1 MSLTLV
7 DFVKQQ
13 EPLFI
18 KAATDERMVWA
29 KESQFAIQLFQNNDY
44 LAKVAFQNQTSTQ
57 NAIINVAAIGISL
70 NPAQKLAYLVP
81 RKGAICLDISYM
93 GLMHIAQQ
101 SGAIKWCQSAIV
113 RRNDQFRRE
122 GLDKPPIH
130 IYNDFDTEE
139 QRGDIVGAYVTVK
152 TDDGDYLTHTMRIDA
167 IYSIRDRSEAWKK
180 YKSDNSKK
188 CPWVT
193 DEEQM
198 ILKTVVKQ
206 AAKYWP
212 RRERLDAAIDHV
224 NTEGE
229 EGINF
234 AAERQQERDV
244 TPAGDEIIKEIN
256 DVLIAMDK
264 TWEENLLPVRKFSV
278 VIFAI
283 HPSLPKPRQLRP
295 SASSRRRQQHDTRN
309 YPGPDRHRC
318 VHRRA
323 R

>member
-1 MSLTLV
+1 MSFNIIE
-7 DFVKQQ
+7 FVKQQ
-13 EPLFI
+13 EPLFVG
-18 KAATDERMVWA
+18 AASDQSVTWA
-29 KESQFAIQLFQNNDY
+29 KESQFALQIFQNNEY
-44 LAKVAFQNQTSTQ
+44 LAKVAFQNQTSAQ

-113 RRNDQFRRE
+113 RKNDQFHRE
-122 GLDKPPIH
+122 GLDKPPVH
-130 IYNDFDTEE
+130 IYNDFDTAE
-139 QRGDIVGAYVTVK
+139 QRGDIVGAYVVVK

-167 IYSIRDRSEAWKK
+167 IYAIRDRSEAWKK
-180 YKSDNSKK
+180 YKQDSSKK

-224 NTEGE
+224 NTEGQ

-234 AAERQQERDV
+234 ASERQPERDV
-244 TPAGDEIIKEIN
+244 TPADTDIIKEIN
-256 DVLIAMDK
+256 DVLIAMNK
-264 TWEENLLPVRKFSV
+264 TWDEDLLPLCSK
-278 VIFAI
+278 IFRRTIRESGELTQEEAVKA
-283 HPSLPKPRQLRP
+283 LGFLRQK
-295 SASSRRRQQHDTRN
+295 A
-309 YPGPDRHRC
+309 
-318 VHRRA
+318 A
-323 R
+323 A

>member
-7 DFVKQQ
+7 DFIKQQ
-13 EPLFI
+13 EPLFV
-18 KAATDERMVWA
+18 KAATDDRMVWA
-29 KESQFAIQLFQNNDY
+29 KECQFAIQLFQNNKY
-44 LAKVAFQNQTSTQ
+44 LADIAFQNQASTQ

-113 RRNDQFRRE
+113 RKNDQFRRE

-130 IYNDFDTEE
+130 IYNDFDTAE
-139 QRGDIVGAYVTVK
+139 QRGEIVGAYVVVK
-152 TDDGDYLTHTMRIDA
+152 TDDGDYLTHTMRIAD
-167 IYSIRDRSEAWKK
+167 IYAIRDRSEAWKK
-180 YKSDNSKK
+180 YKQDSSKK

-206 AAKYWP
+206 ATKYWP

-234 AAERQQERDV
+234 AAERQPERDI
-244 TPAGDEIIKEIN
+244 TPASLDTLKEIN
-256 DVLIAMDK
+256 DLLISMNK
-264 TWEENLLPVRKFSV
+264 TWDEDLLPLCRR
-278 VIFAI
+278 IFKRDILESGDLTEIEAVKA
-283 HPSLPKPRQLRP
+283 LGFLKQ
-295 SASSRRRQQHDTRN
+295 
-309 YPGPDRHRC
+309 
-318 VHRRA
+318 RA
-323 R
+323 AA

>member
-1 MSLTLV
+1 MAGLLIDQVFNLV
-7 DFVKQQ
+7 NPLKMDFEQVCS
-13 EPLFI
+13 EPSINF
-18 KAATDERMVWA
+18 KR
-29 KESQFAIQLFQNNDY
+29 ESEFAMQIFANNDY
-44 LAKVAFQNQTSTQ
+44 LAKISVSNPTSTRS
-57 NAIINVAAIGISL
+57 AIMNVAGIGISL

-113 RRNDQFRRE
+113 RKDDQFRRE
-122 GLDKPPIH
+122 GLDKPPVH
-130 IYNDFDTEE
+130 VYNDFDTAE
-139 QRGDIVGAYVTVK
+139 QRGEIVGAYVVVK

-167 IYSIRDRSEAWKK
+167 IYAIRDRSEAWKK
-180 YKSDNSKK
+180 YKQDSSKK

-206 AAKYWP
+206 ATKYWP

-234 AAERQQERDV
+234 AAERQPERDI
-244 TPAGDEIIKEIN
+244 TPASIDTLKEIN
-256 DVLIAMDK
+256 DLLIAMDK
-264 TWEENLLPVRKFSV
+264 TWDDDLLPLCRR
-278 VIFAI
+278 IFKRDIVESGDLTEAEAVKA
-283 HPSLPKPRQLRP
+283 LGFLKQ
-295 SASSRRRQQHDTRN
+295 
-309 YPGPDRHRC
+309 
-318 VHRRA
+318 RA
-323 R
+323 AA

>member
-1 MSLTLV
+1 MASQLINQVFELV
-7 DFVKQQ
+7 NPLKAEFEQVCS
-13 EPLFI
+13 EPSINF
-18 KAATDERMVWA
+18 KR
-29 KESQFAIQLFQNNDY
+29 ESEFAMQIFANNDF
-44 LAKVAFQNQTSTQ
+44 LAKVAISNPVSTRS
-57 NAIINVAAIGISL
+57 AVMNVAAIGISL

-81 RKGAICLDISYM
+81 RKGSICLDISYM

-113 RRNDQFRRE
+113 RKNDQFRRE

-130 IYNDFDTEE
+130 IYNDFDTAE
-139 QRGDIVGAYVTVK
+139 QRGDIVGAYVVIK

-167 IYSIRDRSEAWKK
+167 IFAIRDRSEAWKK

-234 AAERQQERDV
+234 AAERQPERDI
-244 TPAGDEIIKEIN
+244 TPLSETTQKQIN
-256 DVLIAMDK
+256 DLLVSLDK
-264 TWEENLLPVRKFSV
+264 TWDEHLLPLCSR
-278 VIFAI
+278 IF
-283 HPSLPKPRQLRP
+283 KRP
-295 SASSRRRQQHDTRN
+295 ISQPADLTEPEGVKALGFLKQK
-309 YPGPDRHRC
+309 
-318 VHRRA
+318 A
-323 R
+323 AA

>member
-18 KAATDERMVWA
+18 KAATDDRMVWA

-224 NTEGE
+224 NAEGE

-234 AAERQQERDV
+234 AAERQPERDI
-244 TPAGDEIIKEIN
+244 TSLSETTQKEIN
-256 DVLIAMDK
+256 DLLVSLDK
-264 TWEENLLPVRKFSV
+264 TWDADLLPLCSR
-278 VIFAI
+278 IFKRPISQPADLTELEGI
-283 HPSLPKPRQLRP
+283 KALGFLRQK
-295 SASSRRRQQHDTRN
+295 A
-309 YPGPDRHRC
+309 
-318 VHRRA
+318 A
-323 R
+323 A

>member
-1 MSLTLV
+1 MSNIV
-7 DFVKQQ
+7 EFVKQQ
-13 EPLFI
+13 EPLFCG
-18 KAATDERMVWA
+18 ALTDQSVTWA
-29 KESQFAIQLFQNNDY
+29 KESQFAMQILQGNDY
-44 LAKVAFQNQTSTQ
+44 LAKLAFQNQTSAQ

-113 RRNDQFRRE
+113 RKSDQFRRE
-122 GLDKPPIH
+122 GLDKPPVH

-139 QRGDIVGAYVTVK
+139 QRGDIVGAYVVVK
-152 TDDGDYLTHTMRIDA
+152 TVDGDYLTHTMRIDA
-167 IYSIRDRSEAWKK
+167 IYAIRDRSEAWKA
-180 YKSDNSKK
+180 YKNKGTA

-224 NTEGE
+224 NTEGQ

-234 AAERQQERDV
+234 ASERQPERDV
-244 TPAGDEIIKEIN
+244 SPVTDATLQEIN
-256 DVLIAMDK
+256 DLLIAMDK
-264 TWEENLLPVRKFSV
+264 TWGDDLLPLCSRIFKREILESSV
-278 VIFAI
+278 LTEPEAVKALGFLKQKA
-283 HPSLPKPRQLRP
+283 
-295 SASSRRRQQHDTRN
+295 A
-309 YPGPDRHRC
+309 
-318 VHRRA
+318 A
-323 R
+323 

>member
-1 MSLTLV
+1 MASQIINQVFDLV
-7 DFVKQQ
+7 NPLKAEFEQVCS
-13 EPLFI
+13 EPSINF
-18 KAATDERMVWA
+18 KR
-29 KESQFAIQLFQNNDY
+29 ESEFAMQIFANNDF
-44 LAKVAFQNQTSTQ
+44 LAKVAISNPVSTRS
-57 NAIINVAAIGISL
+57 AVMNVAGIGISL

-81 RKGAICLDISYM
+81 RKGVICLDISYM

-113 RRNDQFRRE
+113 RKNDQFRRE

-130 IYNDFDTEE
+130 IYNDFDTAE
-139 QRGDIVGAYVTVK
+139 QRGDIVGAYVVIK

-167 IYSIRDRSEAWKK
+167 IFAIRDRSEAWKK

-198 ILKTVVKQ
+198 VLKTVVKQ

-234 AAERQQERDV
+234 AAERQPERDI
-244 TPAGDEIIKEIN
+244 TPLSETTQKEIN
-256 DVLIAMDK
+256 DLLVSLDK
-264 TWEENLLPVRKFSV
+264 TWDVDLLPLCSR
-278 VIFAI
+278 IFKRPISQPADLTE
-283 HPSLPKPRQLRP
+283 PEGVKALGFLRQK
-295 SASSRRRQQHDTRN
+295 A
-309 YPGPDRHRC
+309 
-318 VHRRA
+318 A
-323 R
+323 A

>member
-1 MSLTLV
+1 MSNIV
-7 DFVKQQ
+7 EFVKQQ
-13 EPLFI
+13 EPLFCG
-18 KAATDERMVWA
+18 ALTDQSVTWA
-29 KESQFAIQLFQNNDY
+29 KESQFAMQIFQGNDY
-44 LAKVAFQNQTSTQ
+44 LAKLAFQNQTSAQ

-113 RRNDQFRRE
+113 RKNDQFRRE
-122 GLDKPPIH
+122 GLDKPPVH

-139 QRGDIVGAYVTVK
+139 QRGDIVGAYVVVK
-152 TDDGDYLTHTMRIDA
+152 TGDGDYLTHTMRIEA
-167 IYSIRDRSEAWKK
+167 IYAIRDRSEAWKK
-180 YKSDNSKK
+180 YKQDSSKK

-224 NTEGE
+224 NTEGQ

-234 AAERQQERDV
+234 SSERQPERDV
-244 TPAGDEIIKEIN
+244 SPVTDATLQEIN
-256 DVLIAMDK
+256 DLLIAMDK
-264 TWEENLLPVRKFSV
+264 TWDDDLLPLCSRIFKREIRESSV
-278 VIFAI
+278 LTETEAVKALGFLKQKA
-283 HPSLPKPRQLRP
+283 
-295 SASSRRRQQHDTRN
+295 A
-309 YPGPDRHRC
+309 
-318 VHRRA
+318 A
-323 R
+323 

>member
-1 MSLTLV
+1 MDNLLINQVFELV
-7 DFVKQQ
+7 NPLKAEFEQVCA
-13 EPLFI
+13 EPSINF
-18 KAATDERMVWA
+18 KR
-29 KESQFAIQLFQNNDY
+29 ESEFAMQIFANNDY
-44 LAKVAFQNQTSTQ
+44 LAKIAVSNPVSTRS
-57 NAIINVAAIGISL
+57 AVMNVAGIGISL

-81 RKGAICLDISYM
+81 RKGSICLDISYM

-113 RRNDQFRRE
+113 RKNDQFRRE

-130 IYNDFDTEE
+130 IYNDFDTAE
-139 QRGDIVGAYVTVK
+139 QRGDIVGAYVVIK
-152 TDDGDYLTHTMRIDA
+152 TDDGDYLTHTMRIDSIFA
-167 IYSIRDRSEAWKK
+167 IRDRSEAWKK

-234 AAERQQERDV
+234 AAERQPERDI
-244 TPAGDEIIKEIN
+244 TPLSETTQKEIN
-256 DVLIAMDK
+256 NLLVSLDK
-264 TWEENLLPVRKFSV
+264 TWDADLLPLCSR
-278 VIFAI
+278 IFKRPI
-283 HPSLPKPRQLRP
+283 SHPADLTEQEGVKALGFLRQK
-295 SASSRRRQQHDTRN
+295 A
-309 YPGPDRHRC
+309 
-318 VHRRA
+318 A
-323 R
+323 A

>member
-1 MSLTLV
+1 MAGLLTDQVFNLINPLKAEFEQV
-7 DFVKQQ
+7 CA
-13 EPLFI
+13 EPSIQF
-18 KAATDERMVWA
+18 KR
-29 KESQFAIQLFQNNDY
+29 ESEFAMQIFANNDY
-44 LAKVAFQNQTSTQ
+44 LAKIALSNPTSTRSALM
-57 NAIINVAAIGISL
+57 NISGIGISL

-113 RRNDQFRRE
+113 RKNDQFRRE

-130 IYNDFDTEE
+130 IYNDFDTAE
-139 QRGDIVGAYVTVK
+139 QRGEIVGAYVVVK
-152 TDDGDYLTHTMRIDA
+152 TDDGDYLTHTMRIADIFA
-167 IYSIRDRSEAWKK
+167 IRDRAEAWKK
-180 YKSDNSKK
+180 YKQDSSKK

-206 AAKYWP
+206 ATKYWP

-234 AAERQQERDV
+234 AAERQPERDI
-244 TPAGDEIIKEIN
+244 TPASLDTLKEIN
-256 DVLIAMDK
+256 DLLIAMNK
-264 TWEENLLPVRKFSV
+264 TWDEDLLPLCRR
-278 VIFAI
+278 IFKRDILESGDLTEIEAVKA
-283 HPSLPKPRQLRP
+283 LGFLKQ
-295 SASSRRRQQHDTRN
+295 
-309 YPGPDRHRC
+309 
-318 VHRRA
+318 RA
-323 R
+323 AA

>member
-1 MSLTLV
+1 MASLLIDQV
-7 DFVKQQ
+7 YGLINPLKAEFEQVCA
-13 EPLFI
+13 EPSINF
-18 KAATDERMVWA
+18 KR
-29 KESQFAIQLFQNNDY
+29 ESEFAMQIFANNDY
-44 LAKVAFQNQTSTQ
+44 LAKTAASNPVSTRS
-57 NAIINVAAIGISL
+57 AVMNVAGIGISL

-81 RKGAICLDISYM
+81 RKGSICLDISYM

-113 RRNDQFRRE
+113 RKNDQFRRE

-139 QRGDIVGAYVTVK
+139 QRGEIVGAYVVIK
-152 TDDGDYLTHTMRIDA
+152 TEEGDYLTHTMRIDA
-167 IYSIRDRSEAWKK
+167 IYAIRDRSEAWKK
-180 YKSDNSKK
+180 YKQDSSKK

-224 NTEGE
+224 NTEGQ

-234 AAERQQERDV
+234 SSERQPERDV
-244 TPAGDEIIKEIN
+244 TPVTDSTLQEIN
-256 DVLIAMDK
+256 DLLIAMDK
-264 TWEENLLPVRKFSV
+264 TWDEDLLPLCSRIFKREILESSV
-278 VIFAI
+278 LTETEAVKALGFLKQKA
-283 HPSLPKPRQLRP
+283 
-295 SASSRRRQQHDTRN
+295 A
-309 YPGPDRHRC
+309 
-318 VHRRA
+318 A
-323 R
+323 

>member
-1 MSLTLV
+1 MAGLLTDQVFNLINPLKAEFEQV
-7 DFVKQQ
+7 CA
-13 EPLFI
+13 EPSIQF
-18 KAATDERMVWA
+18 KR
-29 KESQFAIQLFQNNDY
+29 ESEFAMQIFANNDY
-44 LAKVAFQNQTSTQ
+44 LAKIALSNPTSTRSALM
-57 NAIINVAAIGISL
+57 NISGIGISL

-113 RRNDQFRRE
+113 RKNDQFRRE

-130 IYNDFDTEE
+130 IYNDFDTAE
-139 QRGDIVGAYVTVK
+139 QRGEIVGAYVVVK
-152 TDDGDYLTHTMRIDA
+152 TDDGDYLTHTMRIAD
-167 IYSIRDRSEAWKK
+167 IYAIRDRSEAWKK
-180 YKSDNSKK
+180 YKQDSSKK

-206 AAKYWP
+206 ATKYWP

-234 AAERQQERDV
+234 AAERQPERDI
-244 TPAGDEIIKEIN
+244 TPASLDTLKEIN
-256 DVLIAMDK
+256 DLLIGMNK
-264 TWEENLLPVRKFSV
+264 TWGDDLLPVCRQVFKRDIRESSELTQAE
-278 VIFAI
+278 AI
-283 HPSLPKPRQLRP
+283 KALGFLKQ
-295 SASSRRRQQHDTRN
+295 
-309 YPGPDRHRC
+309 
-318 VHRRA
+318 RA
-323 R
+323 AA